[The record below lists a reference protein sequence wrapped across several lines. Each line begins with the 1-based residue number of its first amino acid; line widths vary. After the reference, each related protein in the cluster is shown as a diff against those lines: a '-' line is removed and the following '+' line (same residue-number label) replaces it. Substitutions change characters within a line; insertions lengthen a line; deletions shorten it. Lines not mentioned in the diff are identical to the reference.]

1 MNVRRERQKAL
12 DSRYE
17 LGKLQEQA
25 RRLEQKL
32 DRIPP
37 EILAQYGKSTS
48 RQEKNGT
55 TSRSCNPFEAEKLMD
70 SQTFQPQHRGMEESY
85 VKG

>member
-25 RRLEQKL
+25 CRLEQKL

-48 RQEKNGT
+48 RQEKKRHNQ
-55 TSRSCNPFEAEKLMD
+55 PFL
-70 SQTFQPQHRGMEESY
+70 
-85 VKG
+85 